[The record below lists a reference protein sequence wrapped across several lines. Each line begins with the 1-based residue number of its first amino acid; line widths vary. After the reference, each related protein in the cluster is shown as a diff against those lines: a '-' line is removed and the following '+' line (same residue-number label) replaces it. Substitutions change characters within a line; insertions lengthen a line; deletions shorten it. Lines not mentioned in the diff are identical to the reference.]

1 MTDRHAGYIVTMKR
15 EIREDDAEAVI
26 KAIELL
32 APVASVTPVRAD
44 AAYHMAHERA
54 LRELKEKLWEALK

>member
-1 MTDRHAGYIVTMKR
+1 MTERHAGYVVTLKR

-44 AAYHMAHERA
+44 ANYHMAHERA
-54 LRELKEKLWEALK
+54 LREMREKIWEALK